1 VSPVAR
7 PLGGTDPAGAGD
19 TGDGESV
26 VDVLLVDDDPDILVM
41 LGFVFDDGRFAVREA
56 VDGRAGLV
64 AIADRAPDVIVTDLM
79 MPNLDGFGMVA
90 EMRRLGLAPD
100 ARVLV
105 LSARN
110 DPADIERGREL
121 AVDEHTSKPFD
132 PDALAELVFA
142 LGARGG
148 PG

>member
-1 VSPVAR
+1 MP
-7 PLGGTDPAGAGD
+7 
-19 TGDGESV
+19 E
-26 VDVLLVDDDPDILVM
+26 VLLVDDDPDIRGM
-41 LGFVFDDGRFAVREA
+41 LAFTFADYGFTVREA
-56 VDGRAGLV
+56 GDGAQALAALREH
-64 AIADRAPDVIVTDLM
+64 APDVMVLDLM